1 MSLVT
6 VKRSTWL
13 SELEPNLTSA
23 VRAVVAVV
31 PPYVAAVALAEPAL
45 TLVALGSWFGML
57 ADPGGARRVRLV
69 HASAFTFVASSV
81 FRLGLQCRNGTLPAV
96 LLLGSVA
103 LSSGIVR
110 AIDASFGTLAT
121 LFVVVAAIA
130 LELPTKAPWLSTLCF
145 AGGVVWATLLTSAV
159 WPIRRH
165 APMRRVLATTYGAL
179 AEHTFAL
186 SNAVRGRVAVSEL
199 AARSLPRRTRASLE
213 QSRKVTF
220 DERRNSEGESPV
232 GSNLRALLGIADA
245 VLPLL
250 VALAA
255 RVEALSPSERLR
267 TGRVLRTAAVRFE
280 RTRRALLS
288 GRNRFAV
295 EAQKPRKGWASLD
308 VPLDADLAGR
318 IREGATAAART
329 SHALEARDPSVIVA
343 RLEVPAPSVSLSTRV
358 EQIRS
363 ALSLDSPHVRHGLR
377 LGLAAVVATVVGRTL
392 SPGHAAWV
400 TVTAIV
406 VLQPYLGAA
415 WQRAGERIVGTVL
428 GCALAEAVMLGVRSS
443 FATSLLMIPLVGLA
457 MAVRTRN
464 YRLFT
469 FFLTPVFVLL
479 ARHAQHDWRIS
490 LERVV
495 DATIG
500 GGIALVIALTVFPAR
515 EERRL
520 PSTLGT
526 LFDELR
532 AYAELVLET
541 SEAPSAGAR
550 RRVALAC
557 EEAES
562 SLERMMIEPGK
573 KAADAAVYVQLVT
586 CSRRLL
592 GGLVAFSVT
601 PSGSAED
608 RAKVS
613 GYVRDVAERASRF
626 ARESVR
632 VDAVPERPDID
643 EHETSLLAAVVRDAA
658 ILAAVTRTPGETSE
672 LRSPSSDA

>member
-6 VKRSTWL
+6 VKRSTLL

-31 PPYVAAVALAEPAL
+31 PPYAAAVVLGVPAL
-45 TLVALGSWFGML
+45 TMAALGSWFGML

-69 HASAFTFVASSV
+69 HAGAFTIGASV
-81 FRLGLQCRNGTLPAV
+81 LFRIGLQCRSGIGPAALV
-96 LLLGSVA
+96 LASVA
-103 LSSGIVR
+103 LSAGILR
-110 AIDASFGTLAT
+110 ALDASLNALST

-130 LELPTKAPWLSTLCF
+130 LELPSRTPWLSTASF
-145 AGGVVWATLLTSAV
+145 AGGVVWATLFTSAV
-159 WPIRRH
+159 WPVRRH
-165 APMRRVLATTYGAL
+165 APLRRALAATYGAL

-186 SNAVRGRVAVSEL
+186 SNAVRGRVAVSDI
-199 AARSLPRRTRASLE
+199 AARALPRRTRASLE
-213 QSRKVTF
+213 QARKVTL
-220 DERRNSEGESPV
+220 DERRNSVGESPV
-232 GSNLRALLGIADA
+232 GSNLRGLLGIADA

-250 VALAA
+250 VALTA
-255 RVEALSPSERLR
+255 RVDSLSADERR
-267 TGRVLRTAAVRFE
+267 RVGRVLRASASRFE

-288 GRNRFAV
+288 GP
-295 EAQKPRKGWASLD
+295 PRTRRSRWASLD

-329 SHALEARDPSVIVA
+329 SHALEERDPSVTVAPLDVPAPLASA
-343 RLEVPAPSVSLSTRV
+343 RLEQLRAAVSLG
-358 EQIRS
+358 
-363 ALSLDSPHVRHGLR
+363 SPHFRHGLR
-377 LGLAAVVATVVGRTL
+377 VGIAAVLATVVGRTL
-392 SPGHAAWV
+392 SPEHAAWV

-428 GCALAEAVMLGVRSS
+428 GCALAEVVMLGVRSS

-464 YRLFT
+464 YGLFT

-479 ARHAQHDWRIS
+479 ARHGQHDWRIS

-495 DATIG
+495 DASLG
-500 GGIALVIALTVFPAR
+500 GGIAVATALTVFPAR
-515 EERRL
+515 EKRRL

-526 LFDELR
+526 LLDDLR
-532 AYAELVLET
+532 AYADLVLVTPEV
-541 SEAPSAGAR
+541 PSAAAR

-562 SLERMMIEPGK
+562 SLERMMIEPGT
-573 KAADAAVYVQLVT
+573 KASDAAVYVQLVT

-592 GGLVAFSVT
+592 GGLVAFSVG

-608 RAKVS
+608 RARVS
-613 GYVRDVAERASRF
+613 SYVRDVAERASRF
-626 ARESVR
+626 AREGVR
-632 VDAVPERPDID
+632 VDVLPERPDID

-658 ILAAVTRTPGETSE
+658 IVAAVTRTPDE
-672 LRSPSSDA
+672 SP

>member
-6 VKRSTWL
+6 VKRSTLL

-31 PPYVAAVALAEPAL
+31 PPYAAAVTLGEPDLMMA
-45 TLVALGSWFGML
+45 ALGSWFGML

-69 HASAFTFVASSV
+69 HAGAFTLGASVV
-81 FRLGLQCRNGTLPAV
+81 FRIGLQCRSGIGPAV
-96 LLLGSVA
+96 LALASVA
-103 LSSGIVR
+103 LLAGILR
-110 AIDASFGTLAT
+110 AIDASFHALST
-121 LFVVVAAIA
+121 LFVVVVAIA
-130 LELPTKAPWLSTLCF
+130 IELPSRAPWLSTACF

-159 WPIRRH
+159 WPVRRH
-165 APMRRVLATTYGAL
+165 APMRRALASTYGAL

-186 SNAVRGRVAVSEL
+186 SNAVHGRMAVAEI
-199 AARSLPRRTRASLE
+199 AARALPRRTRASLE
-213 QSRKVTF
+213 RARKVTF
-220 DERRNSEGESPV
+220 DERRNSVGESPV

-245 VLPLL
+245 ILPLL
-250 VALAA
+250 VALTA
-255 RVEALSPSERLR
+255 RVDSLSAEDRRRSGRALRASAL
-267 TGRVLRTAAVRFE
+267 RFE

-288 GRNRFAV
+288 LPRFFSDAR
-295 EAQKPRKGWASLD
+295 ERGKRWAALD

-329 SHALEARDPSVIVA
+329 SDALEERDPSVTAPPLDVPSTPVSA
-343 RLEVPAPSVSLSTRV
+343 RLEQLRSAVSLG
-358 EQIRS
+358 
-363 ALSLDSPHVRHGLR
+363 SPHFRHGLR
-377 LGLAAVVATVVGRTL
+377 VGLAAIVATVVGRTL
-392 SPGHAAWV
+392 SPEHAAWV

-443 FATSLLMIPLVGLA
+443 FVTSLLMIPLVGLA
-457 MAVRTRN
+457 MAVRARN

-479 ARHAQHDWRIS
+479 ARHGQHDWRIS
-490 LERVV
+490 LERVI
-495 DATIG
+495 DASIG
-500 GGIALVIALTVFPAR
+500 GGIAMVTALTVFPAR
-515 EERRL
+515 EKRRL

-532 AYAELVLET
+532 AYAELVLATPEV
-541 SEAPSAGAR
+541 PSAAAR

-562 SLERMMIEPGK
+562 SLERMMLEPGT
-573 KAADAAVYVQLVT
+573 KASDAAVYVQLVT
-586 CSRRLL
+586 CTRRLL
-592 GGLVAFSVT
+592 GGLVALSVT

-608 RAKVS
+608 RERVS
-613 GYVRDVAERASRF
+613 SYVRDVAERASRF
-626 ARESVR
+626 AREGVR
-632 VDAVPERPDID
+632 TDDLPTRPDID

-658 ILAAVTRTPGETSE
+658 IVAAVTRTPDEVTST
-672 LRSPSSDA
+672 